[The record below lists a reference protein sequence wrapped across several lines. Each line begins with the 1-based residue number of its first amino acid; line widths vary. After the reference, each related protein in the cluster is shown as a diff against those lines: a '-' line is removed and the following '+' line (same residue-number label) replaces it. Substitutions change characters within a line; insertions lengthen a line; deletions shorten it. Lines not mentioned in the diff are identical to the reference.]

1 MYIQLYSMSIQIR
14 CLIISK
20 LMTQPA
26 PMTQPGAPWVSAR
39 GGSGAPCQLQLSVA
53 HPSLLPAAQQLSPL
67 GFPGIQRKA
76 WLSVAGGKLMAW

>member
-1 MYIQLYSMSIQIR
+1 MSIQIR
-14 CLIISK
+14 CLMITK
-20 LMTQPA
+20 LMTQP
-26 PMTQPGAPWVSAR
+26 APWVSAR

-76 WLSVAGGKLMAW
+76 WLSVAGAKLMMAW